1 VGESGESYAFDQNG
15 RLISESRFEDDL
27 RQIGLLKEGV
37 SSVLNIE
44 IRDPGGN
51 MVEGYRSEVPRS
63 KQPFTRMAAGAFQL
77 KSNLENKKTQAE
89 HSAIETDITG
99 YRDYR
104 GVPVFGAWQWDFEL
118 GMGMTSEIDVAEALS
133 TYFTM
138 RLTVLGILGVTLFLS
153 VAATLFVLIL
163 GERANKALSLARDNL
178 EKKVADRT
186 AALADAEER
195 SRLLLESAGEG
206 IFGVGADGLVNFINP
221 AGVKMLGYDDEEVIG
236 QKIHP
241 LIHHTHA
248 DGSPY
253 PVEDCPMHHSLVQG
267 TFSNVDD
274 EVLWRRDGT
283 SFPVEYTSVPIRKD
297 EAVIGSVV
305 LFRDITERK
314 QAEEELK
321 KLSSA
326 VEQSQVSVVIT
337 DPDGTIEYVNPK
349 FTQVSGYSYEEA
361 IGQNPRV
368 LNAGIQPPE
377 FYKDLWDTIK
387 SGKDW
392 QGEFAN
398 KKKNGDVYW
407 ENATISP
414 IRNTEGRIT
423 HFVAVKED
431 ISERKQ
437 AEEALRESED
447 TLSKITS
454 SALSAII
461 MLSSETGEI
470 SFWNE
475 AAEKI
480 FGWTAEEV
488 IGKKIHDL
496 IVPEPYQ
503 QQHVEGLKRFSETG
517 EGPLLGQSTEISAL
531 NRNGEE
537 FPIELNLS
545 SVKLKGRW
553 HAIGLITDI
562 TERKQAEQELK
573 KAKEIAEEATR
584 AKSDFLANMSHEIR
598 TPMNAIIGMSH
609 LCLGTE

>member
-1 VGESGESYAFDQNG
+1 
-15 RLISESRFEDDL
+15 
-27 RQIGLLKEGV
+27 
-37 SSVLNIE
+37 
-44 IRDPGGN
+44 
-51 MVEGYRSEVPRS
+51 
-63 KQPFTRMAAGAFQL
+63 
-77 KSNLENKKTQAE
+77 
-89 HSAIETDITG
+89 
-99 YRDYR
+99 
-104 GVPVFGAWQWDFEL
+104 
-118 GMGMTSEIDVAEALS
+118 
-133 TYFTM
+133 
-138 RLTVLGILGVTLFLS
+138 
-153 VAATLFVLIL
+153 
-163 GERANKALSLARDNL
+163 
-178 EKKVADRT
+178 
-186 AALADAEER
+186 
-195 SRLLLESAGEG
+195 
-206 IFGVGADGLVNFINP
+206 
-221 AGVKMLGYDDEEVIG
+221 
-236 QKIHP
+236 
-241 LIHHTHA
+241 
-248 DGSPY
+248 
-253 PVEDCPMHHSLVQG
+253 MHHSLVQG

-368 LNAGIQPPE
+368 LNAGLQPPE

-517 EGPLLGQSTEISAL
+517 EGPLIGQSTEISAL

-609 LCLGTE
+609 LCLGTELEPRQRDYIEKVYSSAQALLGIIQSGQPGRHKSPGKRVGIIVRYPSGRTTCFDRRSPAAGPDLSQSDRKCREIHRKRGNRHSYRALKDYRR